1 MKPTICIILSLLLCA
16 HVQADNLGLKTV
28 VIDAGHGGKDP
39 GAVSKDKKTYE
50 KSITFDIATML
61 SDKIK
66 AEYPDVKVVLT
77 RPTDRTLALS
87 DRTKIA
93 NDADG
98 DLFIS
103 IHINASAKTSPHGY
117 SVHVLGQSS
126 NKNKDLFAYNMDVV
140 KRENAV
146 ITMEDDYSTK
156 YSGYDPSDPESHIFM
171 MLLQNSHLEQSMK
184 FAQIIS
190 NNLKSGPIKTDRG
203 IWQDP
208 FLVLWQTAM
217 PSVLVELG
225 FISNS
230 EDLAVLKQ
238 KSGKDK
244 LAEALFKAFK
254 EYKKT
259 YDDSV
264 SLSNRTV
271 ETSPADAV
279 VVASASEVLFYGV
292 QVLVSSKLYNEGDP
306 IFSGHKHKMIK
317 SGNLYKYYLG
327 VSVDLN
333 ETKKFYPEIKKKFKD
348 AFIVKIEGET
358 VKRL

>member
-1 MKPTICIILSLLLCA
+1 M
-16 HVQADNLGLKTV
+16 HVQADNFGLRTV
-28 VIDAGHGGKDP
+28 VIDAGHGGRDP
-39 GAVSKDKKTYE
+39 GAVSKDQKTYE
-50 KSITFDIATML
+50 KHITLDIATML

-77 RPTDRTLALS
+77 RGTDKTLALS
-87 DRTKIA
+87 DRSKVA

-98 DLFIS
+98 NLFIS
-103 IHINASAKTSPHGY
+103 IHINAAASTSPHGY

-126 NKNKDLFAYNMDVV
+126 NKNRDLFAYNMDVV

-184 FAQIIS
+184 FAQIITK
-190 NNLKSGPIKTDRG
+190 NLKGGPIKTDRG

-230 EDLAVLKQ
+230 SDLAVLKQ
-238 KSGKDK
+238 KAGREK
-244 LAEALFKAFK
+244 LADALFLSFK
-254 EYKKT
+254 EYKT
-259 YDDSV
+259 SYDASV
-264 SLSNRTV
+264 KVSSNAKITDKPDEDKPSV
-271 ETSPADAV
+271 TNEEP
-279 VVASASEVLFYGV
+279 EILYGV
-292 QVLVSSKLYNEGDP
+292 QILASSKLYKDGDP
-306 IFSGHKHKMIK
+306 VFNGYKHRVLKV
-317 SGNLYKYYLG
+317 GNLYKYYLA
-327 VSVDLN
+327 VSPDLK
-333 ETKKFYPEIKKKFKD
+333 ETKKQYSAIKKKYKD
-348 AFIVKIEGET
+348 AFLVKIEDGIS
-358 VKRL
+358 KRL

>member
-1 MKPTICIILSLLLCA
+1 MKPTICILLSLLLCA

-28 VIDAGHGGKDP
+28 IIDAGHGGKDP

-50 KSITFDIATML
+50 KHITFDIATML

-77 RPTDRTLALS
+77 RPTDKTLALS

-93 NDADG
+93 NNADG

-103 IHINASAKTSPHGY
+103 IHINASEKTSPHGY

-126 NKNKDLFAYNMDVV
+126 NKNRDLFAYNMDVV

-190 NNLKSGPIKTDRG
+190 NNLKSGPITADRG

-225 FISNS
+225 FISNAQ
-230 EDLAVLKQ
+230 DLSVLKQ
-238 KSGKDK
+238 KAGKEK
-244 LAEALFKAFK
+244 LATALFNAFK
-254 EYKKT
+254 QYKT
-259 YDDSV
+259 HYDDSV
-264 SLSNRTV
+264 KLSATPQ
-271 ETSPADAV
+271 ESAPV
-279 VVASASEVLFYGV
+279 VVVNEENVVFYGI
-292 QVLVSSKLYNEGDP
+292 QILASSKLYNEGDP
-306 IFSGHKHKMIK
+306 IFGGYQHKMIR

-327 VSVDLN
+327 VNVDL
-333 ETKKFYPEIKKKFKD
+333 EQTKKMLPEIKKKFKD
-348 AFIVKIEGET
+348 CFLVKIVGET
-358 VKRL
+358 AERL